1 MAKHSI
7 YLYLL
12 LFLTACAGSDGT
24 DKPDDLIDAD
34 QMADILTEV
43 HLAEAQVGR
52 YTLSSADS
60 SSMMFNRLNEK
71 IMNKFEVDT
80 SSYRRSYIYY
90 SANPDQFE
98 KIYKNVTGQLQ
109 ELTKSASGSATA
121 ANTRP
126 GASTPGTS
134 TPTAPPTTTG
144 QATLSTATVS
154 VTSSASATA
163 STTTTPA
170 SGTASRFL
178 SRRPILRK
186 P

>member
-121 ANTRP
+121 ASTR
-126 GASTPGTS
+126 PGTS

-154 VTSSASATA
+154 VTSSTSATA